1 MVTMSGLS
9 QQVTSGQVTR
19 GPGASSVPP
28 RAMVTTA
35 PGSDLAWVGP
45 GEVIPVMLHVRPV
58 TTPRW
63 MRRGEVASVVRI
75 TEDYYSLVLAKRM
88 RSELYH

>member
-75 TEDYYSLVLAKRM
+75 
-88 RSELYH
+88 